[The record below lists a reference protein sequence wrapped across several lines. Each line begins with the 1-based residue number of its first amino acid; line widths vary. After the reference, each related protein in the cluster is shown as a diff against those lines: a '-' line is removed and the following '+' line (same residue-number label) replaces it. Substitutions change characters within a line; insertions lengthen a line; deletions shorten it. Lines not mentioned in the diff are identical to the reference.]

1 MPQENKLYVAADTDA
16 KEQAVPV
23 HLHTMTSR
31 SFLCDH
37 TNQGHPNRNE
47 RQQVLTAKKPN
58 TDQRSETVPVALL
71 RFSSVSMSVCRSH
84 RCEGIFMVVVVE
96 IALLGGVA
104 LLEEVCYYVDGL

>member
-16 KEQAVPV
+16 KEQAVPE

-47 RQQVLTAKKPN
+47 RQPVLKAKKPN
-58 TDQRSETVPVALL
+58 TDQRSETVPGALL
-71 RFSSVSMSVCRSH
+71 RFSSVSMSVWRAH
-84 RCEGIFMVVVVE
+84 RREGMVLSSTE
-96 IALLGGVA
+96 FSWLWWLK
-104 LLEEVCYYVDGL
+104 